1 MTSARWLHGL
11 NFHCQWEKEVCV
23 CLTVDK
29 ACTVR
34 EMTKLWGRGR
44 EAGRQRRRKWKW
56 QARVS
61 DGERKQT
68 SEDES
73 ARGRE
78 RSVSAS
84 PSRRKEQGRGVGE
97 STPCSE
103 WMSSFPP
110 PRAHPSIPLFT
121 GGYASAAQRWSWDSL
136 SKTEAENPPRFWEII
151 RSTCKSPLSRCGRGH
166 GWGITGG
173 SASTWRR
180 VWKLWDIFIFLHG
193 GGECLVAPWD
203 APPVWFCWRG
213 CAPSFR
219 GTVATSRGQ
228 WSLGLWRRE
237 RRRWVWG
244 DLNSGFPPLLW

>member
-1 MTSARWLHGL
+1 MSCKWHQQDDCMAWTFIVSGRKKKERKKKERKKLRERVW
-11 NFHCQWEKEVCV
+11 HCLQQQSESV

-44 EAGRQRRRKWKW
+44 EVGRQRRRKWKW

-103 WMSSFPP
+103 WMSSFSP
-110 PRAHPSIPLFT
+110 PRTHPSIPLFT
-121 GGYASAAQRWSWDSL
+121 GGYAWAAQRWSWDLL
-136 SKTEAENPPRFWEII
+136 SKTEAVWE
-151 RSTCKSPLSRCGRGH
+151 SSSVLGDNT
-166 GWGITGG
+166 
-173 SASTWRR
+173 
-180 VWKLWDIFIFLHG
+180 LH
-193 GGECLVAPWD
+193 L
-203 APPVWFCWRG
+203 
-213 CAPSFR
+213 
-219 GTVATSRGQ
+219 
-228 WSLGLWRRE
+228 
-237 RRRWVWG
+237 
-244 DLNSGFPPLLW
+244 